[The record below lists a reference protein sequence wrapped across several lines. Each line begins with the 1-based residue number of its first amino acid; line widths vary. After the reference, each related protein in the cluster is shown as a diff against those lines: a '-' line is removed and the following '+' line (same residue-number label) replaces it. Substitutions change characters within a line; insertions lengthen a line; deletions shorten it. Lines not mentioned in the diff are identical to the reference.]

1 MPIDQPESRLV
12 YSTDPLERP
21 PVIRTHIK
29 VRSLATAAHLAAL
42 GVYVEAMDGHWRVPV
57 TAKRDVVKYE
67 QTFYA
72 LRSGAERRRE
82 GKQQQPAMQ
91 PAAQ

>member
-82 GKQQQPAMQ
+82 GKQQPAMQ